1 MNQNIFDEIKKS
13 ILNNKTKHL
22 TKMYDTIITNKLKT
36 VVECGVDRGTS
47 TYTFLEAIKKTSGKL
62 YSFDIKDC
70 SKLFSDKNWNFF
82 QVNDVDM
89 KKILKKYPDLEKNG
103 IDFLYID
110 SYHEPNHVRRLLY
123 KYLPLI
129 NINGY
134 ILVDD
139 TSAFPYRKF
148 NDLINSLNSDLC
160 KEEVEE
166 FYFSNFDILEYQYDG
181 GENGLCILK
190 KRMNGRLNKQY
201 LWKYNF
207 ILYKIFKIIK
217 KIKYRLF
224 YKLD

>member
-1 MNQNIFDEIKKS
+1 MEKNIFEEIKNNLK
-13 ILNNKTKHL
+13 NNKLNHL
-22 TKMYDTIITNKLKT
+22 TVMHDLIVNSKLKT

-47 TYTFLEAIKKTSGKL
+47 TCAFLEAIKQTNGKL

-70 SKLFSDKNWNFF
+70 SKLFEEENWEFC
-82 QVNDVDM
+82 QINDVNI
-89 KKILKKYPDLEKNG
+89 KKILQNFPDLYKSG
-103 IDFLYID
+103 IDLLYID

-123 KYLPLI
+123 EYFPLI

-139 TSAFPYRKF
+139 TSAYPYRKLK
-148 NDLINSLNSDLC
+148 DLINALNSDLC

-166 FYFSNFDILEYQYDG
+166 FYFSNFDILDYQYDG

-190 KRMNGRLNKQY
+190 KRMHGKLNKQY
-201 LWKYNF
+201 VWKYNF

-217 KIKYRLF
+217 KIKYRFF
-224 YKLD
+224 YKLN